1 MKGLK
6 MLFASSRKARIEAER
21 KEELNY
27 RVKLAEVRRQAE
39 HMKRET
45 ERARGEAYRLEVSGD
60 HEGAVSKALE
70 AANSEKAYKAAVST
84 ILRCESMHAQAKTQR
99 SLTNLLSD
107 CEAVSLSVMGQVDT
121 EDAVRVQTRLQ
132 QTAAEMEQ
140 AQESMAAFQ
149 ESFDPLADSPVTS
162 SVGEDVLAAI
172 MAERAP
178 APEALPAEP
187 QPEKAEKAE
196 AGDKDDEWLRE
207 KRRQIAEIA

>member
-6 MLFASSRKARIEAER
+6 MLFASGRKARMEVER
-21 KEELNY
+21 KEELSY

-39 HMKRET
+39 HMKREN
-45 ERARGEAYRLEVSGD
+45 ERARGEAYRLEVAGD

-70 AANSEKAYKAAVST
+70 AANSEKAYKTAVST

-121 EDAVRVQTRLQ
+121 EDAVKVQTRLQ

-149 ESFDPLADSPVTS
+149 ESFDPMADSPVTS
-162 SVGEDVLAAI
+162 SAGEDALAAI
-172 MAERAP
+172 LAERAP
-178 APEALPAEP
+178 AAAPEPL
-187 QPEKAEKAE
+187 PEKAEKAE
-196 AGDKDDEWLRE
+196 SAEKDDEWLRE
-207 KRRQIAEIA
+207 KRRQIAEMAG